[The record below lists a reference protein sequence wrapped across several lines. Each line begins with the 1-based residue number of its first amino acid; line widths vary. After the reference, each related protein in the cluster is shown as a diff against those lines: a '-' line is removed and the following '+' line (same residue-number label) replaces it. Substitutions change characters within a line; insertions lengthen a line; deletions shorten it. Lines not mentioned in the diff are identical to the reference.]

1 MRCLHMHFEL
11 CLPHV
16 LPAFSSSSSM
26 LASSSSHSCMRLHVS
41 PLAPPVSMQHCVCVC
56 CICLFGVYATNWTP
70 CLWAR
75 AAEQRKEGGEEREL
89 HDRRT
94 WRLTAT
100 RSAFLSI
107 KLLDISL
114 RTRIVYAYVYVC
126 ITYTL
131 YAHSFISFLRKS
143 LATFRYSFLCHFRLF
158 PTLSLCMRFSSSLF
172 VMSYARLCLSLNFI
186 MHIL

>member
-1 MRCLHMHFEL
+1 M
-11 CLPHV
+11 
-16 LPAFSSSSSM
+16 S
-26 LASSSSHSCMRLHVS
+26 ASV
-41 PLAPPVSMQHCVCVC
+41 
-56 CICLFGVYATNWTP
+56 VYAYLAFMPQIGRHVYGRGQTSSG
-70 CLWAR
+70 R
-75 AAEQRKEGGEEREL
+75 SEQEGGEEREL

-114 RTRIVYAYVYVC
+114 RTCIVYAYVYVC

-158 PTLSLCMRFSSSLF
+158 PTLSLCMRPSSSSSSSLF